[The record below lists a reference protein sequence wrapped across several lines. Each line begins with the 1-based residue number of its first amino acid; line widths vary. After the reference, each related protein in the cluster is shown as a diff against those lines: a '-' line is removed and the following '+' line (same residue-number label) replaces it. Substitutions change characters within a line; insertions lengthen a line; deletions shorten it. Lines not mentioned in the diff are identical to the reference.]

1 MILLAIANAFW
12 CCGSHFHLVV
22 LDVSAAKGA
31 SAWDR
36 LTHMSL
42 WQFATPIKDRSSF
55 RVLGS
60 AIFETAFTLSH
71 AGLIPARVI
80 QHPS

>member
-22 LDVSAAKGA
+22 LDVTAAKGA

-42 WQFATPIKDRSSF
+42 QQFTTPTKDQSSF
-55 RVLGS
+55 RVFIRRAHLMHVTILVQLGVRVF
-60 AIFETAFTLSH
+60 AI
-71 AGLIPARVI
+71 V
-80 QHPS
+80 